1 MKKILTNNWLLK
13 IVSIILGILMWV
25 TIINIS
31 DPTTKKTIKKN
42 VEIING
48 ELLTNAELAYSIEGG
63 TVIDIVVSG
72 RKSMLRNITAD
83 DIILTADLGTLW
95 EVTGTIGIEYKI
107 VNNESIIRN
116 ISLSRQT
123 LKVITEPLQTKEFIL
138 IINTVGN
145 VASGSVVGDIST
157 TPHTVSIKGPQSLI
171 GQVTQVGI
179 GVDLEGLSSSSSGT
193 ASIILYDANN
203 NKLESLVDKLD
214 FSVNEIEYNIEILDA
229 KEIPLIFEV
238 TGDAAD
244 GYRYTGVTSPITNIY
259 IVGIPDVVASLE
271 GIIIKEAG
279 LSVAGAN
286 SSVTVK
292 VDINKYLPSGVSL
305 VGTGERIIEVT
316 LNVEKL
322 QQKTFNYSYDDIEII
337 NQSNLYEYTFMEQNA
352 GRSVQVVV
360 EGLESELEVLN
371 IEQLIGSADVKDRTV
386 GEIETTVD
394 FSLDDKFNIVNVPKV
409 RIIITEKADEIGSSI
424 SSLLSGD
431 SELEN
436 TNSTTET
443 SEVNTEDMGS
453 NEQSVR
459 SLDVDISSEAETLN

>member
-13 IVSIILGILMWV
+13 IISIILGILIWV

-31 DPTTKKTIKKN
+31 DPTTKKTIKKS

-48 ELLTNAELAYSIEGG
+48 ELLTNAELAYTIEGG
-63 TVIDIVVSG
+63 TVIDVVVSG

-83 DIILTADLGTLW
+83 DIILTADIGTLW

-123 LKVITEPLQTKEFIL
+123 LKVTTEPLQTKEFVL

-145 VASGSVVGDIST
+145 VASGNVVGDISA

-171 GQVTQVGI
+171 GQVTQAGI
-179 GVDLEGLSSSSSGT
+179 GVNLDGLSSSTSGT
-193 ASIILYDANN
+193 ASITLYDANN
-203 NKLESLVDKLD
+203 NKLESLVDKLE

-238 TGDAAD
+238 TGDAAE
-244 GYRYTGVTSPITNIY
+244 GYRYTSVTSPITNIY
-259 IVGIPDVVASLE
+259 IVGIPEVVASLE
-271 GIIIKEAG
+271 GIVIKEAG

-286 SSVTVK
+286 SNVTVK

-337 NQSNLYEYTFMEQNA
+337 NQSYLYEYAFIEQNA

-371 IEQLIGSADVKDRTV
+371 IEQLIGSADVKDRTA

-394 FSLDDKFNIVNVPKV
+394 FLLDDKFNIVNVPKV
-409 RIIITEKADEIGSSI
+409 KIIITEKTDEIELSI
-424 SSLLSGD
+424 SSAVLGD
-431 SELEN
+431 IESYDMD
-436 TNSTTET
+436 STTET
-443 SEVNTEDMGS
+443 SEVNAEDIDS
-453 NEQSVR
+453 QEQSAR
-459 SLDVDISSEAETLN
+459 SLDINVSSEVETVN